1 MPKDKIL
8 VAEDETDL
16 REMCVRVLELAG
28 YEAVGVAD
36 GQQAVERAREDSF
49 DLFLTDVKM
58 PQMNGLEAYRLIRS
72 LRPSI
77 TAVVM
82 TGFGTMQTAIE
93 ALQLG
98 VSEFILKPFRPD
110 ELASIV
116 SRALARARLER
127 ENARLQ
133 ALVPLFDLSRV
144 FMSSV
149 DLKTLTQ
156 KIVHTARQE
165 MHADSASLMLLNER
179 QELVIQAAEGLADE
193 VPEGARQPL
202 DQGIAGYVVT
212 HREPLVLQ
220 GNVRDDPRF
229 RLFYEATH
237 ITSAISL
244 PLIYQEKV
252 LGVLNVTKMRESP
265 PFDEGDLEFLSIL
278 GSQAAVAIANAHLF
292 GEIQAAYQRLAELDY
307 LKSEFISI
315 AAHELRS
322 PLAVVLS
329 YATLLEEEAEGPM
342 REHLQHIVQ
351 AATQLKRIVDQMVSL
366 RQIDTGNIPVQV
378 ASVDVAQVVGTVVED
393 LRLLAERKQQQ
404 VRVTV
409 PSDLPS
415 LQTDRQLL
423 RIILNN
429 LLSNAIKFT
438 PEGGT
443 IRLSAE
449 LAEQQLLLSVAD
461 TGVGIPA
468 EELER
473 IFERFYQVEDSLRR
487 THEGIGLGL
496 SVAREMAELLGGR
509 IWAESQVGRGSTFFL
524 ALPLSAHP

>member
-1 MPKDKIL
+1 MPRTRVL
-8 VAEDETDL
+8 VAEDEADL
-16 REMCVRVLELAG
+16 REMCVRLLELAG
-28 YEAVGVAD
+28 YEVVGVAD

-58 PQMNGLEAYRLIRS
+58 PNMSGLEAYRAIRS
-72 LRPSI
+72 LRPSM

-82 TGFGTMQTAIE
+82 TGFGTMQMAIE
-93 ALQLG
+93 ALQAG
-98 VSEFILKPFRPD
+98 VAEFVLKPFRPD
-110 ELASIV
+110 ELTSIV

-149 DLKTLTQ
+149 DLKTLAQ
-156 KIVHTARQE
+156 KVVRIARQE
-165 MHADSASLMLLNER
+165 MHADSASLMLLNDR
-179 QELVIQAAEGLADE
+179 QELVIQAAEGLAAE
-193 VPEGARQPL
+193 VEEGAHRPL

-229 RLFYEATH
+229 RLFYEAAH

-252 LGVLNVTKMRESP
+252 LGVLNVAKMRESP

-278 GSQAAVAIANAHLF
+278 GSQAVSIQNAHLF
-292 GEIQAAYQRLAELDY
+292 GEIQEAYRRLAELDY

-342 REHLQHIVQ
+342 REHLRQIVQ
-351 AATQLKRIVDQMVSL
+351 AATKLKRIVDEMVSL
-366 RQIDTGNIPVQV
+366 RQIDTGNIPVQI
-378 ASVDVAQVVGTVVED
+378 APVDVAQVVRTVLED
-393 LRLLAERKQQQ
+393 LRLLAERKRQQ
-404 VRVTV
+404 VHVEL
-409 PSDLPS
+409 PADLPPV
-415 LQTDRQLL
+415 QTDRQLL

-429 LLSNAIKFT
+429 LVSNAIKFT

-443 IRLSAE
+443 IRLGAA
-449 LAEQQLLLSVAD
+449 LAGQQLTISVAD

-487 THEGIGLGL
+487 THGGIGLGL

-524 ALPLSAHP
+524 ALPMVSPL